1 MKFLNIYFNIIYTY
15 IKDLYIK
22 EIALILLVYQ
32 LYIFIKKQLYKVSF
46 HNTIILQRIIPK
58 QKALV
63 FVEFE

>member
-58 QKALV
+58 
-63 FVEFE
+63 FIEICRR